1 MKKGVLIS
9 GIITIALYSILA
21 LVFTIVG
28 IVNIATKGMAD
39 SDPGSIPAE
48 ELAIVATVFLI
59 LAGYFLFGIIFA
71 GIMISKRTSAM
82 GKGAGVAL
90 GIFGV
95 IFGAIVPG
103 IFFIADSAKTRS

>member
-21 LVFTIVG
+21 SVFAIVG
-28 IVNIATKGMAD
+28 IINIAIKVMAD

-48 ELAIVATVFLI
+48 ELAIVSTVFLI

-71 GIMISKRTSAM
+71 GIMIGKRTSAM